1 MTRIRLK
8 FIYDIEFSMSCEQD
22 DTIGIVKAR
31 LQDVEGLTPE
41 NIILRWRGN
50 ELADDKN
57 LNYYGLTSSNT
68 DRDPIRISYT
78 APITSVYLKFRHDNG
93 SRVFSMRCDSD
104 DTIGMVKARLEDAE
118 GLTPEK
124 IILRWRGNQLLVD
137 NKNLNY
143 YGLTSSNTDLDPI
156 QISVKNIRNQFGG
169 RRRRRRTKRK
179 GSKKRSRRTRRRR

>member
-41 NIILRWRGN
+41 NIILRWRDN
-50 ELADDKN
+50 ELADEKN

-68 DRDPIRISYT
+68 DRDPI
-78 APITSVYLKFRHDNG
+78 
-93 SRVFSMRCDSD
+93 
-104 DTIGMVKARLEDAE
+104 
-118 GLTPEK
+118 
-124 IILRWRGNQLLVD
+124 
-137 NKNLNY
+137 
-143 YGLTSSNTDLDPI
+143 
-156 QISVKNIRNQFGG
+156 QISVRNIRNQFGG